1 MWDSLAAAIAL
12 LLIIEGILPFLS
24 PAGLRMTLT
33 RMTQMDDRAL
43 RIGGLVSMLL
53 GLGLLY
59 FVRY

>member
-1 MWDSLAAAIAL
+1 MWDSLAVAIAL

-24 PAGLRMTLT
+24 PAGLRNTLT
-33 RMTQMDDRAL
+33 HMAQMNDREL

-59 FVRY
+59 FTR

>member
-24 PAGLRMTLT
+24 PAGLRRTLT
-33 RMTQMDDRAL
+33 RMAQMDDRAL

-53 GLGLLY
+53 GLSLLY
-59 FVRY
+59 FVR

>member
-24 PAGLRMTLT
+24 PAGLRRTLT
-33 RMTQMDDRAL
+33 RMTQMGDRAL

-59 FVRY
+59 FVR

>member
-24 PAGLRMTLT
+24 PAGLRSTLT
-33 RMTQMDDRAL
+33 RMAEMNDRAL

-59 FVRY
+59 FLR